1 MATSTAISDRASFSR
16 RSATYTASTF
26 TAFEYG
32 STYEYH
38 GLYNTKSDEHSE
50 VENKENDDENNDTV
64 SCLKVIAPWQK

>member
-1 MATSTAISDRASFSR
+1 MATSTAISERASFSR

-38 GLYNTKSDEHSE
+38 GLYSTKSDEQS
-50 VENKENDDENNDTV
+50 ENKENDDENNDTV
-64 SCLKVIAPWQK
+64 ISLIT